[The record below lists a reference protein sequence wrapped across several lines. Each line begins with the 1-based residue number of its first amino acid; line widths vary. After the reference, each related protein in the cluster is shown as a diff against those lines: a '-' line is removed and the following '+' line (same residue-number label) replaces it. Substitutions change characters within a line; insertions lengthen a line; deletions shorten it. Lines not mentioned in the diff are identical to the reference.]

1 MLLANIVSDLQ
12 EVQLFF
18 VLFLWIL
25 PLSALKY
32 SSRECHTTTK
42 VSDCFGHKYFFENQN
57 KKYKTLFGAQFFGL
71 RLGLTQGQWP
81 YPADPL
87 IPKFM
92 KTFLLE
98 PPSEETMIFE
108 TLKRNIPFLESTHL
122 KDCQNL
128 ENGNFSEIF
137 KFPHLENEKW
147 KEVMVSA
154 QVH

>member
-1 MLLANIVSDLQ
+1 MLLANIVFDLQ

-25 PLSALKY
+25 PLSVLKF

-81 YPADPL
+81 YPAEPL

-98 PPSEETMIFE
+98 PPSKETMFFE
-108 TLKRNIPFLESTHL
+108 NLKQNIPFFET
-122 KDCQNL
+122 
-128 ENGNFSEIF
+128 F
-137 KFPHLENEKW
+137 KIKTFKRLSKKP
-147 KEVMVSA
+147 
-154 QVH
+154 